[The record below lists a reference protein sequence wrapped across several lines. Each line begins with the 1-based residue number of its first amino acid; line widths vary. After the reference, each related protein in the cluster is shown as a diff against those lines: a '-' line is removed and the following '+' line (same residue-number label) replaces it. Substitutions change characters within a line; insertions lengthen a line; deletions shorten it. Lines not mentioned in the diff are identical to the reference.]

1 MLIILQY
8 QPPSPFYR
16 TNKMLSEKLFKK
28 VLIDPVNAG
37 ADELYIVSGY
47 ATSAM
52 AFHHLN
58 SLKSELRKDVKVNLI
73 VGMCV
78 LDGLSES
85 NHRGFKKI
93 MEDDFKG
100 RFTCSYITNTPPL
113 HSKVYAWCKGKTP
126 VAGFVG
132 SPNYTQ
138 TAFYEKQRECIVE
151 TNPAQCLKYFKSLTQ
166 DTIYCN
172 HIDAESS
179 IQIYPDSAFARFKR
193 PSKAKEILAT
203 ETPELKISGV
213 PYVKIPLLAKD
224 GTLPERSGLNWGQRP
239 EEHRDPDQAYIRLP
253 AEIYK
258 TDFFPPVSLHFTVQ
272 TDDNKILTCTRAQQ
286 NGKAIHTP
294 HDNSLLGQ
302 YFRNRLGLAEGELV
316 KKSHLLKY
324 GRTDIDFYRIEDETY
339 YMDFS
344 KPS

>member
-1 MLIILQY
+1 
-8 QPPSPFYR
+8 
-16 TNKMLSEKLFKK
+16 MLSDKLFKK
-28 VLIDPVNAG
+28 VLVDPVSAG
-37 ADELYIVSGY
+37 ADELFIVSGY

-58 SLKSELRKDVKVNLI
+58 NLKTELRKDVKVNLI

-85 NHRGFKKI
+85 NHRGFQKI
-93 MEDDFKG
+93 MDEDFKDS
-100 RFTCSYITNTPPL
+100 FKCSYVINMPPL
-113 HSKVYAWCKGKTP
+113 HSKVYSWCKGKKP
-126 VAGFVG
+126 LAGFVG
-132 SPNYTQ
+132 SANYTQ
-138 TAFYEKQRECIVE
+138 TAFYEKQRECLVE
-151 TNPAQCLKYFKSLTQ
+151 TDPAKCLKYFKSLIS

-172 HIDAESS
+172 HLEVEDN
-179 IQIYPDSAFARFKR
+179 IQIYPDAEFARFKR
-193 PSKAKEILAT
+193 PSKARETISS
-203 ETPELKISGV
+203 ETPKLKISGV
-213 PYVKIPLLAKD
+213 PYVKVQLLD
-224 GTLPERSGLNWGQRP
+224 NNGNLPGRSGLNWGQRP

-258 TDFFPPVSLHFTVQ
+258 TDFFPEIGLHFTVQ
-272 TDDNKILTCTRAQQ
+272 TDDGKILTCSRAQA

-302 YFRNRLGLAEGELV
+302 YFRNRLGLSEGEFV
-316 KKSHLLKY
+316 KKDHLLRY
-324 GRTDIDFYRIEDETY
+324 GRSDIGFYKIEDETY